1 MGLVAR
7 ARSTRPTKMSR
18 GSGAGYDRHIT
29 VFSPEGRLYQV
40 EYAFKAIK
48 SVGVTTIGVRGK
60 DSVCVVTQKKIPD
73 KLIDASDVTHMY
85 KITKTVGMC
94 ATGKGP
100 DIRDI
105 VQKARRKAADF
116 KQHYG
121 YEVPVDVLAN
131 ILADEFQVYTQHAYM
146 RPLAV
151 MVILI
156 AVDED
161 RGPSLFKCDP
171 AGCFV
176 GYSATSAG
184 AKEVEA
190 VNFLEKKVKSGASF
204 DVNQTAQP
212 RSALFSTCSG
222 NVKASEL
229 EVAVVTADNPN
240 FRVISESEVEDHLTS
255 ISERD

>member
-1 MGLVAR
+1 
-7 ARSTRPTKMSR
+7 
-18 GSGAGYDRHIT
+18 
-29 VFSPEGRLYQV
+29 
-40 EYAFKAIK
+40 
-48 SVGVTTIGVRGK
+48 
-60 DSVCVVTQKKIPD
+60 
-73 KLIDASDVTHMY
+73 
-85 KITKTVGMC
+85 
-94 ATGKGP
+94 
-100 DIRDI
+100 
-105 VQKARRKAADF
+105 
-116 KQHYG
+116 
-121 YEVPVDVLAN
+121 
-131 ILADEFQVYTQHAYM
+131 
-146 RPLAV
+146 V

-171 AGCFV
+171 AGYFV

-204 DVNQTAQP
+204 DVNQTAQLAI
-212 RSALFSTCSG
+212 SALQHVLG
-222 NVKASEL
+222 EEVKASEL

>member
-1 MGLVAR
+1 MKTYAR
-7 ARSTRPTKMSR
+7 PRERDFSLDRSTDDCSR
-18 GSGAGYDRHIT
+18 RFRFA
-29 VFSPEGRLYQV
+29 
-40 EYAFKAIK
+40 A
-48 SVGVTTIGVRGK
+48 
-60 DSVCVVTQKKIPD
+60 
-73 KLIDASDVTHMY
+73 
-85 KITKTVGMC
+85 
-94 ATGKGP
+94 

-171 AGCFV
+171 AGYFV

-204 DVNQTAQP
+204 DVNQTAQLAI
-212 RSALFSTCSG
+212 SALQHVLG
-222 NVKASEL
+222 EEVKASEL

>member
-1 MGLVAR
+1 MNTYAR
-7 ARSTRPTKMSR
+7 PRERDFSLDRSTDDCSR
-18 GSGAGYDRHIT
+18 RFRFA
-29 VFSPEGRLYQV
+29 
-40 EYAFKAIK
+40 A
-48 SVGVTTIGVRGK
+48 
-60 DSVCVVTQKKIPD
+60 
-73 KLIDASDVTHMY
+73 
-85 KITKTVGMC
+85 
-94 ATGKGP
+94 

-161 RGPSLFKCDP
+161 RGPSLFKCAP
-171 AGCFV
+171 AGYFV

-204 DVNQTAQP
+204 DVNQTAQLAI
-212 RSALFSTCSG
+212 SALQHVLG
-222 NVKASEL
+222 EEAKASEL

>member
-1 MGLVAR
+1 MALFERTPRASAR
-7 ARSTRPTKMSR
+7 DRSCARST
-18 GSGAGYDRHIT
+18 D
-29 VFSPEGRLYQV
+29 
-40 EYAFKAIK
+40 
-48 SVGVTTIGVRGK
+48 
-60 DSVCVVTQKKIPD
+60 D
-73 KLIDASDVTHMY
+73 
-85 KITKTVGMC
+85 
-94 ATGKGP
+94 GP
-100 DIRDI
+100 RRFRFAADIRDI

-171 AGCFV
+171 AGYFV

-204 DVNQTAQP
+204 DVDQTAQLAI
-212 RSALFSTCSG
+212 SALQHVLG
-222 NVKASEL
+222 EEVKASEL
-229 EVAVVTADNPN
+229 EVAIVTADNPN
-240 FRVISESEVEDHLTS
+240 FRVISEGEVEDHLTS

>member
-1 MGLVAR
+1 MNTYAR
-7 ARSTRPTKMSR
+7 PRERDFSLDRSTDDCSR
-18 GSGAGYDRHIT
+18 RFRFA
-29 VFSPEGRLYQV
+29 
-40 EYAFKAIK
+40 A
-48 SVGVTTIGVRGK
+48 
-60 DSVCVVTQKKIPD
+60 
-73 KLIDASDVTHMY
+73 
-85 KITKTVGMC
+85 
-94 ATGKGP
+94 

-171 AGCFV
+171 AGYFV

-190 VNFLEKKVKSGASF
+190 VNQYA
-204 DVNQTAQP
+204 
-212 RSALFSTCSG
+212 
-222 NVKASEL
+222 
-229 EVAVVTADNPN
+229 AVM
-240 FRVISESEVEDHLTS
+240 
-255 ISERD
+255 